1 MGLKGSKTI
10 KTNKPTS
17 DCIATV
23 ELRDPFA
30 LQHMSC
36 PLVSGFQLLLKLN
49 PRPSDVRLPD
59 ALLCFKMEKVVSYW
73 RYQNMAVFVTVKTD
87 MPQCFQIVCCL
98 QNF

>member
-17 DCIATV
+17 DCIATA

-49 PRPSDVRLPD
+49 PRPSDDRLFY
-59 ALLCFKMEKVVSYW
+59 ALRWRRLCLTGVIKIWLS
-73 RYQNMAVFVTVKTD
+73 
-87 MPQCFQIVCCL
+87 L
-98 QNF
+98 LL